1 MEIQTET
8 NLKINRIERKITN
21 KCNKEIEE
29 KQKFVHI
36 YWETYEIDKIYVLT
50 QTLYSFM
57 P

>member
-36 YWETYEIDKIYVLT
+36 YWETYEIDKIYVPT